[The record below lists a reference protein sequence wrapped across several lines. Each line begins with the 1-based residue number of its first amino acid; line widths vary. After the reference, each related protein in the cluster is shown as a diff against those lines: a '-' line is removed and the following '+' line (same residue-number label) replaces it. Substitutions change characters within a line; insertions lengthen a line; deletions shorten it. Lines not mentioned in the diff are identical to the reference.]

1 MAAPGTG
8 LTSSQTVRVSHI
20 RFAREA
26 QAGESI
32 NRRFAQP
39 RSVGAVEQPA
49 EIGSLSD
56 APWPETVYDLY
67 AILTSTPVP
76 PDVRSMIDRRLAA
89 SEHPGAPPPL
99 VVQMDASTIRWR
111 PGRAVVE
118 GTVDVG
124 KNLMAAVVD
133 FSFFEGELRRLEQ
146 ELLPYEASAAEDI
159 AFAYHIRQAD
169 RMQWKRLGQTLQSIS
184 GLRLAFARLAPSL
197 RSASRSLPPDARKAM
212 TLLLAGSDVPS
223 RLKAFDGRLEA
234 CQDLYEGA
242 VDRIADFRWY
252 RHGELL
258 EIAIVVL
265 LILELTVSAWG
276 LRL

>member
-1 MAAPGTG
+1 MATAAA
-8 LTSSQTVRVSHI
+8 SRQAVRVSHI
-20 RFAREA
+20 RFARDA
-26 QAGESI
+26 QASETI
-32 NRRFAQP
+32 HRRFTQP
-39 RSVGAVEQPA
+39 RSIVAVEQPA
-49 EIGSLSD
+49 GLGSLSET
-56 APWPETVYDLY
+56 PWPEAVDDLY
-67 AILTSTPVP
+67 VIFPSMPVP
-76 PDVRSMIDRRLAA
+76 PEVRSTIDRWLAA
-89 SEHPGAPPPL
+89 PEHPDAPPPL
-99 VVQMDASTIRWR
+99 VVQMDAGTIRWR

-118 GTVDVG
+118 GSADVCS
-124 KNLMAAVVD
+124 NLMAAVVD

-146 ELLPYEASAAEDI
+146 DLLPYEASAAEDI

-169 RMQWKRLGQTLQSIS
+169 RIQWARLGQTLQSVS

-197 RSASRSLPPDARKAM
+197 RSASRSLPPDARKAV
-212 TLLLAGSDVPS
+212 TRLLAGSGVPS
-223 RLKAFDGRLEA
+223 RLEAFDSRLEA

-276 LRL
+276 LRV